1 MINIIVLAITAAC
14 VLFGFILGVIRGFSR
29 SLLRFLLI
37 AVCAA
42 GAWFLRGLL
51 TDIVMGININGQ
63 TLGDM
68 IAEGLSSAD
77 LPSSVTSLVQTLAR
91 LIVGVALFLVCFL
104 LLQLVTWVIIFPLL
118 KLFLKRHPVKRHRIT
133 GAVIGLVQG
142 AVIAFVFCFPIS
154 GLLVQ
159 FNKIASLEMNGE
171 KVLGGDMAG
180 VMEQMDIEGYTSSP
194 LGKFYVSAGG
204 GLFTLMTTDKS
215 GDTVVSLDS
224 ATSAVAAAVN
234 VSNEITNISN
244 VLNENG
250 GINGNA
256 QAIADSFKNID
267 AIKGD
272 LDDESAALL
281 NDVLKDTAASLGGQ
295 DFNLPE
301 DFDIKEVNFTAAGD
315 AIVEIEKY
323 SSAGSIENITEDSVN
338 IIINGLAENEI
349 IVDALG
355 SASIASVGEDDKIM
369 FEQAIENSGA
379 SDEYKEKIRVLLG
392 LSEAPTGG
400 DNTEGGNTSGGDNTE
415 GNTDELVP
423 ENGGEAA

>member
-14 VLFGFILGVIRGFSR
+14 VLFGFILGIIRGFSR

-37 AVCAA
+37 VACAA

-91 LIVGVALFLVCFL
+91 LIVGVALFIVCFL

-133 GAVIGLVQG
+133 GAVIGLLQG
-142 AVIAFVFCFPIS
+142 AVIAFVICFPLS

-171 KVLGGDMAG
+171 PILNMG
-180 VMEQMDIEGYTSSP
+180 VDLDVEGYSASP
-194 LGKFYVSAGG
+194 LGNFYISAGG
-204 GLFTLMTTDKS
+204 GLFKLMTTDSS

-234 VSNEITNISN
+234 VSNEITKISN

-256 QAIADSFKNID
+256 QAIADSFKDID

-301 DFDIKEVNFTAAGD
+301 DFDIKEVNFTAAGN

-355 SASIASVGEDDKIM
+355 SAAIASVGEDDKIM

-392 LSEAPTGG
+392 LSETPSEG

>member
-1 MINIIVLAITAAC
+1 M
-14 VLFGFILGVIRGFSR
+14 LFGFILGVIRGFSR

-37 AVCAA
+37 VACAA

-77 LPSSVTSLVQTLAR
+77 LPSSVTALVQTLAR

-194 LGKFYVSAGG
+194 LGKFYISAGG
-204 GLFTLMTTDKS
+204 GLFKLMTTDSS

-355 SASIASVGEDDKIM
+355 SAAIASVGEDDKIM

>member
-37 AVCAA
+37 VACAA

-51 TDIVMGININGQ
+51 TDVVMGININGQ

-68 IAEGLSSAD
+68 IAEGLASAD
-77 LPSSVTSLVQTLAR
+77 LPSSVTALVDTLAR
-91 LIVGVALFLVCFL
+91 IIVGVALFLVSFL
-104 LLQLVTWVIIFPLL
+104 LLQLVSWMILFPLL

-133 GAVIGLVQG
+133 GAVIGLLQG
-142 AVIAFVFCFPIS
+142 AVIAFVICFPLS

-224 ATSAVAAAVN
+224 ATSAVTAAVS
-234 VSNEITNISN
+234 VSNEITNITN
-244 VLNENG
+244 VLNESG

-256 QAIADSFKNID
+256 QQIADSFRNID
-267 AIKGD
+267 AIKDD
-272 LDDESAALL
+272 LDDQSAALL

-323 SSAGSIENITEDSVN
+323 SESGSIENITDDSLE
-338 IIINGLAENEI
+338 IIVNGLAENEI

-355 SASIASVGEDDKIM
+355 SSAIASVGEAEKAR
-369 FEQAIENSGA
+369 FEQAIDNSSA
-379 SDEYKEKIRVLLG
+379 SDEYKEKMKVLLG
-392 LSEAPTGG
+392 IAESAPSQEGGETGG
-400 DNTEGGNTSGGDNTE
+400 AVQE
-415 GNTDELVP
+415 P
-423 ENGGEAA
+423 PQGEDAGSEDPFNAAA

>member
-14 VLFGFILGVIRGFSR
+14 VLFGFILGIIRGFSR

-91 LIVGVALFLVCFL
+91 LIVGVALFIVCFL
-104 LLQLVTWVIIFPLL
+104 LLQLVTWAILFPLL

-133 GAVIGLVQG
+133 GAVIGLLQG
-142 AVIAFVFCFPIS
+142 AVIAFVICFPLS

-171 KVLGGDMAG
+171 PILNMGAELDVESYSA
-180 VMEQMDIEGYTSSP
+180 SP
-194 LGKFYVSAGG
+194 LGKFYISAGG
-204 GLFTLMTTDKS
+204 GLFKLMTTDSS

-250 GINGNA
+250 GISGNA

-301 DFDIKEVNFTAAGD
+301 DFDIKQVNFTAAGD

-323 SSAGSIENITEDSVN
+323 SSTGSVENITEDSVN

-355 SASIASVGEDDKIM
+355 SAAIASVGEDDKVM